1 MITVFNT
8 RETQEYKELQEA
20 KEEISKLENEIQI
33 KEKTIERMK
42 EETKRIKNA
51 ISKAKQNV
59 EKMIKYAMSD
69 SDYEVMTSWNGKPKF
84 DTSIAYKSPF
94 DDLYFF
100 HSVVS
105 YESKQDCLKLIK
117 EFDAWLER
125 KIETMPADTNPYSPR
140 KKSLQELAKVRA
152 EIAFIGEG
160 GNTVE
165 QKKAQLEQL
174 KRELNQAI
182 ENKDKASKAY
192 KVICNMPV
200 DELMGYK
207 TEPEPIERYSAE
219 LVKQEKFLGLR

>member
-84 DTSIAYKSPF
+84 DTSIAYKFPF
-94 DDLYFF
+94 DDLYIF

-140 KKSLQELAKVRA
+140 KKSLRELAKVRA

-160 GNTVE
+160 GNTIE

-200 DELMGYK
+200 NELMGYK

-219 LVKQEKFLGLR
+219 LVKQEKLLGLR

>member
-1 MITVFNT
+1 MIVLNT

-20 KEEISKLENEIQI
+20 KEEISKLRNEIQI

-84 DTSIAYKSPF
+84 DTSIAYKFPF
-94 DDLYFF
+94 DDLYIF

-160 GNTVE
+160 DKTIE

-192 KVICNMPV
+192 KVICNMPAG
-200 DELMGYK
+200 ELMGYK
-207 TEPEPIERYSAE
+207 TEPEQIERYSAE
-219 LVKQEKFLGLR
+219 LVKQEKLLGLR

>member
-1 MITVFNT
+1 MIVLNT

-20 KEEISKLENEIQI
+20 KEEISKLKNEIQI

-84 DTSIAYKSPF
+84 DTSIAYKFPF
-94 DDLYFF
+94 DDLYIF

-160 GNTVE
+160 DNTIE

-192 KVICNMPV
+192 KVICNMPAG
-200 DELMGYK
+200 ELMGYK

-219 LVKQEKFLGLR
+219 LVKQEKLLGLR